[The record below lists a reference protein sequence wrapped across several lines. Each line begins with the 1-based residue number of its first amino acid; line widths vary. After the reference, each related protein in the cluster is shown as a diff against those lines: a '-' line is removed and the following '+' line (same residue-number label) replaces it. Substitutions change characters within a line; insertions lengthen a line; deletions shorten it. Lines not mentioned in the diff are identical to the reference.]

1 MTPDQLAEL
10 KARVTQA
17 VEDRGGIRRKGSSWW
32 TFPCPNGSEHK
43 HGDRRPSAGWDA
55 DRGVWKC
62 FGCSLRGGTKDL
74 AERLGIALP
83 PQRDPRETCRWE
95 IRDTGGRVHAHHIR
109 LEPGRDGK
117 SKDCVWERP
126 DGRKGLGGTKTC
138 DLPLYGAHTLAR
150 LAPGATVV
158 VTEGEPACDALAAHG
173 ILAVGTVT
181 GAWTIPSDD
190 VLRVLVGYDV
200 VCWPDADAPGR
211 RHMERLAARLRALGA
226 TVRWSEP
233 WPDATDGRDAAD
245 FTGTT
250 GELRALIGAAACEST
265 AAPTESAALPG
276 VLLADVVPEA
286 VLWLWHPRLPRGKVV
301 LLEGDPDEGKSS
313 IALDLAARISAGA
326 PMPFETVGRPAA
338 GVVVLSAE
346 DGLAD
351 TIQPRLEAAGADL
364 SRIVSERLEALPT
377 LDDAGIAH
385 IRALIARVEAV
396 LVVLDPLMAFVPDAV
411 DTHKDHHSRRLL
423 RKLAALAE
431 ETGATVLVLR
441 HLRKGSGHRPKDAG
455 GGSVAYTA
463 AARVVLLAATD
474 PGDET
479 RKVLARV
486 KGNLA
491 APFPALAYRLP
502 APDGVVRVEWLGETA
517 HTAAEL
523 LQEPDDEEERGALE
537 EAEAWLRDFLAAGAR
552 PPTDVIRAGKRAG
565 HAERTLWRA
574 KRRAR
579 VVSEKETGTLT
590 GSWFWKLPGD
600 AGAVESSP
608 KAANEAEGCQ
618 DSGPQKDGSLRGS
631 WQPSGVGAD
640 DVEVF

>member
-1 MTPDQLAEL
+1 
-10 KARVTQA
+10 
-17 VEDRGGIRRKGSSWW
+17 
-32 TFPCPNGSEHK
+32 
-43 HGDRRPSAGWDA
+43 
-55 DRGVWKC
+55 
-62 FGCSLRGGTKDL
+62 LRGGTKDL

-83 PQRDPRETCRWE
+83 PERDPRETCRWE
-95 IRDTGGRVHAHHIR
+95 IRDTGGRLHARHIR
-109 LEPGRDGK
+109 LEPGRNGK
-117 SKDCVWERP
+117 SKECVWHRP
-126 DGRKGLGGTKTC
+126 DGQKGLGGTKTC
-138 DLPLYGAHTLAR
+138 DLPLYGTHTLATR
-150 LAPGATVV
+150 APGTTVV
-158 VTEGEPACDALAAHG
+158 VAEGEPPTDALMARD
-173 ILAVGTVT
+173 IPAVGTVT
-181 GAWTIPSDD
+181 GAASIPSHD

-200 VCWPDADAPGR
+200 VCWPDADVPGR
-211 RHMERLAARLRALGA
+211 QHMERLAARLRALGA
-226 TVRWSEP
+226 TVRWLDP

-250 GELRALIGAAACEST
+250 EELQALIGAAAFEST

-286 VLWLWHPRLPRGKVV
+286 VLWLWPPRLPRGKLM
-301 LLEGDPDEGKSS
+301 LLEGDPDEGKST

-326 PMPFETVGRPAA
+326 PMPLETVGRPAA

-351 TIQPRLEAAGADL
+351 TIRPRLEAAGADL

-377 LDDAGIAH
+377 LDDAGLAH
-385 IRALIARVEAV
+385 IRALIARVDAV

-491 APFPALAYRLP
+491 APFPALGYRLP
-502 APDGVVRVEWLGETA
+502 APDGVVRVEWLGETT

-523 LQEPDDEEERGALE
+523 LQEPADDEECSAGE
-537 EAEAWLRDFLAAGAR
+537 EAEAWLRDALANGPRLADEMVRAARAAG
-552 PPTDVIRAGKRAG
+552 I
-565 HAERTLWRA
+565 AERTL
-574 KRRAR
+574 RRAR
-579 VVSEKETGTLT
+579 KRLDVRSKKQD
-590 GSWFWKLPGD
+590 GSMEGRWCWVPPWPL
-600 AGAVESSP
+600 
-608 KAANEAEGCQ
+608 KAANNPEGGH
-618 DSGPQKDGSLRGS
+618 DSMPQKDGPLQAS
-631 WQPSGVGAD
+631 WPPSRVGAD